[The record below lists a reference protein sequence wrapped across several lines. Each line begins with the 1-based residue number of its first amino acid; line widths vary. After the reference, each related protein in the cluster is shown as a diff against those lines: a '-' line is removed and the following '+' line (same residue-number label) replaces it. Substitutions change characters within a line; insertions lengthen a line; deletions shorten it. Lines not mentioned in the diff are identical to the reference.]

1 MYFFSLD
8 FPRVLVGIVPALAPT
23 AAEGGNGAA
32 DGTAKDAAEDGEKKK
47 FPLNLFFL

>member
-23 AAEGGNGAA
+23 AAEGGNGATEGA

-47 FPLNLFFL
+47 FPLN